1 MATDNPSHSPP
12 RRPGQPTTSAFV
24 PIVLVLVGVITL
36 LGQYGIMPS
45 INQIWTIGLAAA
57 GVLTFL
63 LNGYNKS
70 SFVFGTFLILSSGM
84 SILRTQ
90 ELMDIAKEIPILFI
104 ALGTLMLIS
113 RSNAIPPPPPS
124 DG

>member
-12 RRPGQPTTSAFV
+12 RPGQPTTSAFV

-90 ELMDIAKEIPILFI
+90 ELTDIAKEIPILFI

>member
-1 MATDNPSHSPP
+1 
-12 RRPGQPTTSAFV
+12 
-24 PIVLVLVGVITL
+24 VLVLVGVITL

-90 ELMDIAKEIPILFI
+90 ELTDIAKEIPILFI

>member
-12 RRPGQPTTSAFV
+12 RRPGQPNTSAFV

-90 ELMDIAKEIPILFI
+90 ELMDVAKEIPILFI

-124 DG
+124 DA